1 MKQLIHCALCG
12 ILVAALQVTSFAEGE
27 KQEPKTT
34 ISGFGYF
41 MFGQIVSGMLGL
53 EYPQPGEKTTV
64 ILQHYWQENA
74 DVDLYL
80 TSKPSDWFT
89 TKAGLSVIKSFPIQ
103 AGSMTRASF
112 YTDYNFS
119 IPMAE
124 GIFHWNFDKDAC
136 WPDQSQRPSTAITS
150 LMIEAGFFQYT
161 FNPEVKNLGNYMF
174 RSTIL
179 PLSLQTR
186 IDYPW
191 ADLMGVRTQVGFLDD
206 KVKLEAILRSEIM
219 QIPWYDWD
227 LAFTGSYTHNEV
239 IEIGAAICLNR
250 LINVGHSP
258 FMSDSAQKMMKG
270 TKTEARFTFD
280 PKPLIKGLLG
290 EQASSMFGPEDCK
303 IYGEAAVL
311 GQEDRSL
318 YTYIPEPEYVL
329 GLPIRRMPLLLG
341 INIPGFKLFDVISL
355 EMEYFKSPYPN
366 NWIGNLIYYNP
377 YPADFSSP
385 WRVDNYVNKDNFKWS
400 LYLKKK
406 IANFEIRGMAAN
418 DHVIYKAFDLENTPC
433 FEQTLRRPG
442 DWHWYFEFRYNL

>member
-1 MKQLIHCALCG
+1 MKQLIRCALCG
-12 ILVAALQVTSFAEGE
+12 IVVACLQATSFAEEE
-27 KQEPKTT
+27 KQESKTT

-41 MFGQIVSGMLGL
+41 MFGQIVSGILGATF
-53 EYPQPGEKTTV
+53 PAPGTKSTF

-80 TSKPSDWFT
+80 TSKPNDWFT

-103 AGSMTRASF
+103 AGSMDRASF
-112 YTDYNFS
+112 YTSYIFS

-124 GIFHWNFDKDAC
+124 GIFHWNFDKGAC
-136 WPDQSQRPSTAITS
+136 WPDQSLRPPTAITS

-179 PLSLQTR
+179 PLSLYTQ

-191 ADLMGVRTQVGFLDD
+191 ADLMGMRTQVGFLDD
-206 KVKLEAILRSEIM
+206 KIKLEMILRSEIM

-227 LAFTGSYTHNEV
+227 LAFTGSYTPNKIIDV
-239 IEIGAAICLNR
+239 GAGICLNR
-250 LINVGHSP
+250 LINVSHAP
-258 FMSDSAQKMMKG
+258 FIADSSQEKMKG
-270 TKTEARFTFD
+270 TKIEARFTFD
-280 PKPLIKGLLG
+280 PKPLIGRVFG
-290 EQASSMFGPEDCK
+290 DQAVSWFGPEDCK

-311 GQEDRSL
+311 GQNDKSL
-318 YTYIPEPEYVL
+318 YTYIPDPTYVL
-329 GLPIRRMPLLLG
+329 GMPIRRMPLLLG
-341 INIPGFKLFDVISL
+341 INIPGFKLLDVISL

-366 NWIGNLIYYNP
+366 DWIGELQYANP
-377 YPADFSSP
+377 NPTDFSNL
-385 WRVDNYVNKDNFKWS
+385 WQIKNYVYDDNWKWS

-406 IANFEIRGMAAN
+406 IANFEIRAMAAN
-418 DHVIYKAFDLENTPC
+418 DHSIYKAFNLENTPC
-433 FEQTLRRPG
+433 FEQTLKRSG

>member
-1 MKQLIHCALCG
+1 MKRLMRCALCG
-12 ILVAALQVTSFAEGE
+12 ILIASLQVTSFAEGE
-27 KQEPKTT
+27 TQESKTT

-41 MFGQIVSGMLGL
+41 MFGQIVSGILGST
-53 EYPQPGEKTTV
+53 YPKPGIPSTF

-80 TSKPSDWFT
+80 TSKPNDWFT
-89 TKAGLSVIKSFPIQ
+89 TKAGLSVIKTFPIQ
-103 AGSMTRASF
+103 AGAMDRASF
-112 YTDYNFS
+112 YTNFNFS

-124 GIFHWNFDKDAC
+124 GIFHWNFDKEAL
-136 WPDQSQRPSTAITS
+136 WPDQSQRPPTAITS

-179 PLSLQTR
+179 PLSIQTR

-191 ADLMGVRTQVGFLDD
+191 ADLMGMRTQIGLLDE
-206 KVKLEAILRSEIM
+206 KVKLEAILASEIM
-219 QIPWYDWD
+219 QLPWYDWD
-227 LAFTGSYTHNEV
+227 LAFTGSYAPNK
-239 IEIGAAICLNR
+239 IIDIGAGICFNR
-250 LINVGHSP
+250 LINVGHAP
-258 FMSDSAQKMMKG
+258 FIADSSQEKMRG
-270 TKTEARFTFD
+270 TKIETRFAFD
-280 PKPLIKGLLG
+280 PKPLIKELFG
-290 EQASSMFGPEDCK
+290 EEALSMFGPEDGK

-318 YTYIPEPEYVL
+318 YAYIPPPEYVL

-341 INIPGFKLFDVISL
+341 MNVPGFKLLDVISVEL
-355 EMEYFKSPYPN
+355 EYFKSPYPN
-366 NWIGNLIYYNP
+366 DWIGELQYANP
-377 YPADFSSP
+377 FPTDFSDP
-385 WRVDNYVNKDNFKWS
+385 HRIKNYVNDDNWKWS
-400 LYLKKK
+400 IYLKKK

-418 DHVIYKAFDLENTPC
+418 DHAIYKSFDIENTPC